1 MAEGA
6 TAERPGAAAMGRLT
20 GDADQEARAKARDPD
35 AWLLRIRKLH
45 DAGDLEAAAREL
57 REFRRTVPD
66 SEARIPR
73 DLRAWAQTV
82 R

>member
-6 TAERPGAAAMGRLT
+6 TPERAGAATMGRLA

-57 REFRRTVPD
+57 REFRRMVPD
-66 SEARIPR
+66 AEARFPR
-73 DLRAWAQTV
+73 DLRAWAETV